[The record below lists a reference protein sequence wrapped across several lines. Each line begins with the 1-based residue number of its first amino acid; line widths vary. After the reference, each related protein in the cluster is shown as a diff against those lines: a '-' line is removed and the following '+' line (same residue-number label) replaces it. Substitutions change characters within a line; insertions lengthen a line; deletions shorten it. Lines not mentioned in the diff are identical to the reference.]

1 MSNKKKKVL
10 SNMELSAFCQ
20 QIAMI
25 LNAGLPTYYGIS
37 ILKDD
42 APDEQTRA
50 LLEEIYAPM
59 ETGQTLYAALSMT
72 GAFPDYMLH
81 MIELGEQTGR
91 LEEVLISLTSYYERE
106 ASIRAGIKN
115 AVTYPLVMTIMM
127 LAVIVV
133 LIAKVLP
140 VFSQIYEE
148 LGSGLT
154 GFALTMMKISNV
166 LNRYMIVFVVIFIA
180 LLLGAFILYKTDFGK
195 MLFQGR
201 RLAMSIAASRFAN
214 CMHLSLAS
222 GLDTDH
228 GLDLAQELVN
238 NPYMQEHIRSCRD
251 HLKNGESFPEALVDS
266 GIFSKL
272 YASWITIGYKTG
284 AMDEVMERIGK
295 AYEDESQSQLDRFIA
310 TLEPTLVIILS
321 VFIGLILISFLLPLL
336 GIMSSI
342 G

>member
-1 MSNKKKKVL
+1 
-10 SNMELSAFCQ
+10 
-20 QIAMI
+20 MI
-25 LNAGLPTYYGIS
+25 VKAGLPTYYGIS

-42 APDEQTRA
+42 APDEETKA
-50 LLEEIYAPM
+50 LLEQIYIPM
-59 ETGQTLYAALSMT
+59 EAGQTLYAALSET
-72 GAFPDYMLH
+72 GVFPDYMLH

-91 LEEVLISLTSYYERE
+91 LEEVLVSLTSYYERE
-106 ASIRAGIKN
+106 ASIRAAIKS
-115 AVTYPLVMTIMM
+115 AVVYPLIMTIMM

-133 LIAKVLP
+133 MITKVLP

-154 GFALTMMKISNV
+154 GFALTMMNFSNL
-166 LNRYMIVFVVIFIA
+166 LNKYMIVLVILFVV
-180 LLLGAFILYKTDFGK
+180 LLLAACILYKTDLGK
-195 MLFQGR
+195 MAFQGR
-201 RLAMSIAASRFAN
+201 GLAMSIAASRFAN
-214 CMHLSLAS
+214 CMHLALAS

-228 GLDLAQELVN
+228 GLDLALELVN
-238 NPYMQEHIRSCRD
+238 NPYMQERIRSCRD
-251 HLKNGESFPEALVDS
+251 HIKHGEGFAEALVLS
-266 GIFSKL
+266 GIFSNL

-284 AMDEVMERIGK
+284 AMDDVMDRIGK
-295 AYEDESQSQLDRFIA
+295 AYEDDSEARLDHFIA

>member
-1 MSNKKKKVL
+1 MSIKKKKTL

-25 LNAGLPTYYGIS
+25 VDAGLPTYYGIS
-37 ILKDD
+37 ILRDD
-42 APDEQTRA
+42 APDDATRE
-50 LLEEIYAPM
+50 LLEQIYVPM
-59 ETGQTLYAALSMT
+59 EAGQTLYAALAMT
-72 GAFPDYMLH
+72 EVFPDYMLH
-81 MIELGEQTGR
+81 MIELGEKTGR
-91 LEEVLISLTSYYERE
+91 LEEVLQSLTTYYERE

-115 AVTYPLVMTIMM
+115 AVTYPLIMTLMM
-127 LAVIVV
+127 LTVIVV

-140 VFSQIYEE
+140 VFAQIYEE

-154 GFALTMMKISNV
+154 GFALTMMKISNA
-166 LNRYMIVFVVIFIA
+166 LNKYMIALVIIFVV
-180 LLLGAFILYKTDFGK
+180 LLIIAFILYKTEIGK
-195 MLFQGR
+195 MLFSGR

-214 CMHLSLAS
+214 CMYLSLAS

-228 GLDLAQELVN
+228 GLELAEELVN
-238 NPYMQEHIRSCRD
+238 NPYMQERIKKCREHIK
-251 HLKNGESFPEALVDS
+251 HGEGFPQSLLLS

-284 AMDEVMERIGK
+284 AMDDVMERIGI
-295 AYEDESQSQLDRFIA
+295 AYEEDSQAQLNRFVS